1 MMINFLTGNMMISNL
16 SNLMFAA
23 IVEKLL
29 IQLSG
34 YDEDIRG

>member
-16 SNLMFAA
+16 LNLMYAG